1 MQGYV
6 KTMKFKNRTLA
17 STVLKAAKTFPA
29 VVVTGPRQSGKTT
42 LLRHLFGQSHGFV
55 SLENHDARARALQ
68 DPLAFLE
75 RHPPPLVLDEIQYV
89 PELLSYIKSSID
101 EKRLPGRF
109 ILTGSQ
115 NFALMQGVTQS
126 LAGRAAVLSL
136 PPLSLAEMEGAG
148 GRSLEPGTWLKGLS
162 GKTPTHR
169 GPALAYFLLGGGYPE
184 PALNKAVDRQLWCGS
199 YVTTYLE
206 RDVRSLSGVGD
217 LNQFGRFLRL
227 CASRT
232 GQILNLSEMARDI
245 GVSVPTAK
253 RWLSLLETG
262 YQVLLLYPY
271 YRNIG
276 KRLIKAPKLYFTD
289 TALATYLMGIHD
301 AEALAGSQAY
311 GALFET
317 MVVLEV
323 WKRFLNHGQMPSMYY
338 LRTRDGLEV
347 DLVLEIGG
355 KLHLIEVKSAS
366 TITPSHASSLKR
378 AADFLGKQAGSAF
391 LISGSRESGPLLGSI
406 SSYGWARAFS
416 S

>member
-1 MQGYV
+1 MKFQPRTLV
-6 KTMKFKNRTLA
+6 KTI
-17 STVLKAAKTFPA
+17 LKAAKTFPA

-42 LLRHLFGQSHGFV
+42 LLRHLFSRSHGFV
-55 SLENHDARARALQ
+55 SLENHDARARAIQ

-75 RHPPPLVLDEIQYV
+75 RHPPPLVLDEIQYA
-89 PELLSYIKSSID
+89 PGLLSYIKSSID

-115 NFALMQGVTQS
+115 NFVLMQGVTQS
-126 LAGRAAVLSL
+126 LAGRAAILSL
-136 PPLSLAEMEGAG
+136 PPLSLAERVGAG
-148 GRSLEPGTWLKGLS
+148 GPSLEPGAWLKGLS
-162 GKTPTHR
+162 KPVATRR
-169 GPALAYFLLGGGYPE
+169 GPSLADFLLRGGYPE
-184 PALNKAVDRQLWCGS
+184 PSLNHAVDRQLWCGS

-217 LNQFGRFLRL
+217 LNQFERFLRV

-289 TALATYLMGIHD
+289 TALASYLMGIHD
-301 AEALAGSQAY
+301 AETLAGSQAY

-317 MVVLEV
+317 MAVLEV

-347 DLVLEIGG
+347 DLVLEISG
-355 KLHLIEVKSAS
+355 KLHLLEVKSSS
-366 TITPSHASSLKR
+366 TVTPNHAASLKR
-378 AADFLGKQAGSAF
+378 AVDFLGKQAGSAV
-391 LISGSRESGPLLGSI
+391 LLSGSREGGPLLGSI
-406 SSYGWARAFS
+406 SSCGWAGAFS

>member
-1 MQGYV
+1 M
-6 KTMKFKNRTLA
+6 
-17 STVLKAAKTFPA
+17 
-29 VVVTGPRQSGKTT
+29 
-42 LLRHLFGQSHGFV
+42 
-55 SLENHDARARALQ
+55 
-68 DPLAFLE
+68 
-75 RHPPPLVLDEIQYV
+75 
-89 PELLSYIKSSID
+89 
-101 EKRLPGRF
+101 
-109 ILTGSQ
+109 
-115 NFALMQGVTQS
+115 
-126 LAGRAAVLSL
+126 
-136 PPLSLAEMEGAG
+136 
-148 GRSLEPGTWLKGLS
+148 
-162 GKTPTHR
+162 
-169 GPALAYFLLGGGYPE
+169 
-184 PALNKAVDRQLWCGS
+184 DRQLWCGS

-262 YQVLLLYPY
+262 YQVFLLYPY

-289 TALATYLMGIHD
+289 TALAAYLMGIHD
-301 AEALAGSQAY
+301 AEALVGSQAY

-378 AADFLGKQAGSAF
+378 AADFLGKQAGSTF

-406 SSYGWARAFS
+406 SSYGWARAS
-416 S
+416 SS